1 MLSSNA
7 FFFSTLEGVIRR
19 YPIFFGIED
28 RENSS
33 ANQGGSSTIDW
44 FETIDHITK
53 GRREQWD
60 YIMEMPIVEFFN
72 TLSIHTE
79 IKKRREKRLSDAIKG
94 GFESYVV
101 AALNELL

>member
-1 MLSSNA
+1 
-7 FFFSTLEGVIRR
+7 
-19 YPIFFGIED
+19 
-28 RENSS
+28 
-33 ANQGGSSTIDW
+33 
-44 FETIDHITK
+44 
-53 GRREQWD
+53 
-60 YIMEMPIVEFFN
+60 MEMPIVEFFN